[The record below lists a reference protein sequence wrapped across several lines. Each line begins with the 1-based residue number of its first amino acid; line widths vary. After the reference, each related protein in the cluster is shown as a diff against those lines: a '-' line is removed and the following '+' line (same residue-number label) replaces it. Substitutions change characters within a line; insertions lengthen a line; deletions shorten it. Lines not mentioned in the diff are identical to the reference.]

1 MIDKP
6 IYKVIDSRG
15 RITLPKALRDDVDI
29 HTGDVVELF
38 SEDDGISIKKVEVI
52 CLNDKTQNS
61 LKNTAIAALKGMNE
75 KSLIEMSKKAVS
87 LLEKKKGCK

>member
-1 MIDKP
+1 MDNKP

-15 RITLPKALRDDVDI
+15 RITLPKTLRDDADI

-38 SEDDGISIKKVEVI
+38 SEDDGISVKKVEVI
-52 CLNDKTQNS
+52 RLNDKTQNS
-61 LKNTAIAALKGMNE
+61 LKNTAIAALKEMNQ

-87 LLEKKKGCK
+87 LLEKKERM